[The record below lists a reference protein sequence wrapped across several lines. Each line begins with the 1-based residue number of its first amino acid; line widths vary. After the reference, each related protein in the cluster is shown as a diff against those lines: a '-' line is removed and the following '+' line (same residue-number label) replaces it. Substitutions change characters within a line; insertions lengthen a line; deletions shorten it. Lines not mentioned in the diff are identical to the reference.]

1 MLGHKVSLKGAC
13 SIIKNGGVV
22 AVPTETVYGLA
33 GDFNNLQAVKQ
44 IFQIKKRPLWD
55 PLIIHFA
62 DKKGLKKLCRYSHPI
77 VEKLSDCFH
86 PGPLTLV
93 LRKNSRVSDLI
104 TAGSNKAAVR
114 MPRHPLTLQLIHQ
127 TETCLT
133 APSANLFSKT
143 SPTRADHVL
152 ESLQVP
158 VLDGGPCEVGIE
170 STILEICFEQKILQI
185 LRPGFIGK
193 KELNDFLSKKYKD
206 WRIQHSSSPKS
217 PGAGLNHYQ
226 PEAPFILIQ
235 TNEDH
240 LSPECA
246 EKKVKE
252 CYPNCI
258 PQELKLQRNPQIFGR
273 ELYHSLRQ
281 LSKNK
286 KHAGYIVKNK
296 NQKFEEDWA
305 VIWDRIEKAVCKIIH
320 C

>member
-1 MLGHKVSLKGAC
+1 MLGNKVSLRGAC

-33 GDFNNLQAVKQ
+33 GDFKNLQAVKQ

-62 DKKGLKKLCRYSHPI
+62 DKKGLKKLCSYSHPI
-77 VEKLSDCFH
+77 VEKLSDYFH

-93 LRKNSRVSDLI
+93 LKKNPIVSDFI
-104 TAGSNKAAVR
+104 TAGSRKAAVR
-114 MPRHPLTLQLIHQ
+114 MPRHPLTLQLIRQ

-170 STILEICFEQKILQI
+170 STILEVCCTKKTLSI

-193 KELNDFLSKKYKD
+193 KELNDFLSRKYEG
-206 WRIQHSSSPKS
+206 WRVQFAESLEI
-217 PGAGLNHYQ
+217 PGNPPNHYQ
-226 PEAPFILIQ
+226 PESPFVLIQ
-235 TNEDH
+235 TTEDPLPGLIEQKIREH
-240 LSPECA
+240 
-246 EKKVKE
+246 
-252 CYPNCI
+252 YPHCI
-258 PQELKLQRNPQIFGR
+258 PQELKLKRNPHIFGR

-286 KHAGYIVKNK
+286 KSVGYIVRNK
-296 NQKFEEDWA
+296 NQKFEEDWRG
-305 VIWDRIEKAVCKIIH
+305 IWDRIEKASCEVIH